1 MTTPVDTTRQHL
13 LDTATRL
20 MSHKGYTAVGLSQL
34 LATAGVPKGSFY
46 YYFKSKEAFGKALL
60 DNYFC
65 HYGDTMRQLFEAD
78 ASGADRL
85 LRYFQRWQD
94 NQCSEKFA
102 QKCLV
107 VKLAAEVCDLS
118 EAMRQTLDFGTQ
130 SIIGQLASCVEA
142 GVADGSIRTDTQP
155 AELAS
160 QLYQL
165 WLGASLLGKVGQ
177 APNRF
182 SIAMSLTKQLLGITS

>member
-60 DNYFC
+60 DNYFS

-78 ASGADRL
+78 APGGDRL
-85 LRYFQRWQD
+85 LRYFQRWED
-94 NQCSEKFA
+94 NQCSEQFA

-118 EAMRQTLDFGTQ
+118 EAMRQTLSYGTQ
-130 SIIGQLASCVEA
+130 GIIRQLASCIEA
-142 GVADGSIRTDTQP
+142 GVEDGSIRTNTP
-155 AELAS
+155 PPELAS

-177 APNRF
+177 EQDNLN
-182 SIAMSLTKQLLGITS
+182 IAMSLTKQLLGVTS